1 MTLTETRP
9 DAAPEQPQAV
19 EATPV
24 RESIFAT
31 ADHKRIGRLQLVAG
45 LLFLAVGAVLLA
57 VARSGPADLG
67 IGASAAGR
75 AASAETTFLYV
86 LGLPL
91 AWLGLATVVVP
102 LQIGALR
109 FALPRMH
116 AAAVWSALL
125 GAAVIAVGYI
135 SGSASDFDLNAVH
148 GPAAPQSGA
157 KDATE
162 MVMAGL
168 ALVAVAITVQAA
180 GLVATILTERAEGMT
195 VGRMPLFS
203 VSILVTASLLLIAV
217 PVFVAGLV
225 LLWLDQHFGGQ
236 LFAQSSLATDRLWQH
251 FLYLSGWPLLLL
263 MAVPAFGAM
272 TDAVAGHARR
282 QLLGHPIAGG
292 LLTALALMSVLTWAA
307 GRNRL
312 YAISAPITTIPLAVV
327 LVPIAL
333 LVLLWVATV
342 RFGSARFHPSL
353 LAAPLMLVLVGAGI
367 AGFVAA
373 LAIDVEADDAAA
385 FARGNLTLLALG
397 VPAVALVGA
406 VLYWAPK
413 LSGRAPSAGAG
424 GAASL
429 LVFLGVLVAAVPGWI
444 VGFDASDET
453 WGIAIAGGA
462 LLALGFLATAAALK
476 AGPAATDDPYGATT
490 LEWAT
495 TSPPPAHNFD
505 RLPEIRSAAPLADV
519 RSGDDA

>member
-1 MTLTETRP
+1 
-9 DAAPEQPQAV
+9 
-19 EATPV
+19 
-24 RESIFAT
+24 
-31 ADHKRIGRLQLVAG
+31 
-45 LLFLAVGAVLLA
+45 
-57 VARSGPADLG
+57 
-67 IGASAAGR
+67 
-75 AASAETTFLYV
+75 
-86 LGLPL
+86 
-91 AWLGLATVVVP
+91 
-102 LQIGALR
+102 
-109 FALPRMH
+109 
-116 AAAVWSALL
+116 
-125 GAAVIAVGYI
+125 
-135 SGSASDFDLNAVH
+135 
-148 GPAAPQSGA
+148 
-157 KDATE
+157 
-162 MVMAGL
+162 
-168 ALVAVAITVQAA
+168 
-180 GLVATILTERAEGMT
+180 RAEGMT

-282 QLLGHPIAGG
+282 QLLGHSIAGG
-292 LLTALALMSVLTWAA
+292 LLTALALLSVLTWAA

-312 YAISAPITTIPLAVV
+312 YAISAPITTIPLALV

-413 LSGRAPSAGAG
+413 VSGRAPSSGAG

-462 LLALGFLATAAALK
+462 LLALGFVATAAALK

-495 TSPPPAHNFD
+495 TSPPPPHNFD

-519 RSGDDA
+519 RPGDDV